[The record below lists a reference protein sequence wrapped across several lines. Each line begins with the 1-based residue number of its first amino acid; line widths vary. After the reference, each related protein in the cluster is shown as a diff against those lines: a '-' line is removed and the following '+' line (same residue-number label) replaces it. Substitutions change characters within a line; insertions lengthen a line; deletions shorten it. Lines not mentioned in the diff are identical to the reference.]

1 MNKPVESAAFVLASL
16 VAVTGCLDDPS
27 ITDAELEMAES
38 AVAVPACASG
48 TWCVEA
54 TPAGAVTLHD
64 VWAADANNVF
74 AVGDGGTILRRSGGE
89 WLAMPSGTT
98 ASLRDVHGTSASDV
112 WAVGQGG
119 TVLHYNGSAWSAV
132 SVGSTN
138 FECVYAASATNVF
151 LCGGSSVY
159 RSTNGTSFTMTG
171 MTGSL
176 FAIAGVSASEVYVT
190 GENSYV
196 RKWNG
201 STWST
206 VNPGAGTPTYFS
218 ILAMGAGDVWVSDYM
233 PTKETMHLVKS
244 KWAAKGTSSAIF
256 QSMQKGNGTDV
267 WGAGGAKVGRFNGTA
282 WTMTTPFGTAAS
294 LWSMTGVTGH
304 MWTVGANGLV
314 GHFQY

>member
-1 MNKPVESAAFVLASL
+1 MTKPVESAALVLATL
-16 VAVTGCLDDPS
+16 VAVTGCIDDPS
-27 ITDAELEMAES
+27 ITDEELAMAES

-74 AVGDGGTILRRSGGE
+74 AVGDNGTILRRSNGE
-89 WLAMPSGTT
+89 WLAMPSATT

-112 WAVGQGG
+112 WAVGQAG
-119 TVLHYNGSAWSAV
+119 TVLHYNGTAWSAV
-132 SVGSTN
+132 SVGTAN
-138 FECVYAASATNVF
+138 FECVYAASATQIF
-151 LCGGSSVY
+151 LCGGSSVW
-159 RSTNGTSFTMTG
+159 RSTNGTSFTATG

-176 FAIAGVSASEVYVT
+176 FAIAGVSANEVYVT

-201 STWST
+201 TAWST
-206 VNPGAGTPTYFS
+206 MNPGAGTSTYFS
-218 ILAMGAGDVWVSDYM
+218 VTALGAGSVFVSDYM
-233 PTKETMHLVKS
+233 PGKETMRLAS
-244 KWAAKGTSSAIF
+244 GKWTAKGTSSAIF
-256 QSMQKGNGTDV
+256 QGMSKGNGSDLF
-267 WGAGGAKVGRFNGTA
+267 GAGGAKVGRFNGTS
-282 WTMTTPFGTAAS
+282 WTMTTPFGTGAS
-294 LWSMTGVTGH
+294 LWSMTGTTGH